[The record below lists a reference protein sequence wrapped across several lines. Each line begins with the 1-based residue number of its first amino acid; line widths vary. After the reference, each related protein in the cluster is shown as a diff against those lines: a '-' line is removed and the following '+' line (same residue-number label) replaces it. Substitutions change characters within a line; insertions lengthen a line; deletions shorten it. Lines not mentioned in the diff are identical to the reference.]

1 MVIKIYFPKESF
13 LSLHLTQQCTF
24 EKEVSLIRLTM
35 LNIGM
40 MEDNFLNF
48 ATISS
53 EFDLLTVPRK
63 LS

>member
-1 MVIKIYFPKESF
+1 MYLYVLRNLIISMMNSLALGLLQICLPIF
-13 LSLHLTQQCTF
+13 LS
-24 EKEVSLIRLTM
+24 V